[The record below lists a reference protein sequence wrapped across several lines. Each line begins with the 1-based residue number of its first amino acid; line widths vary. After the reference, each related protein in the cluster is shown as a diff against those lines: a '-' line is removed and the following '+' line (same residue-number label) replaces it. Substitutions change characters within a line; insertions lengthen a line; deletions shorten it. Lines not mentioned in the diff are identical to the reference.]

1 MGRREAGDR
10 GGRRRLGSRHGHG
23 LRPGHRPTPA
33 GLRGGRVRG
42 VSGQD
47 VRRPDGPRAR
57 RLSRRERGGSPGC
70 RAADGRRR
78 RGARQSP
85 RHGPGDPRAGR
96 PSVRGEDPRVG
107 ARVHGQAA
115 RRALSAVRPRGDGCR
130 LGGARRIRPHRGEP
144 LGGAGRSGG
153 SEQDAPRSAG
163 RRHRAVL
170 ADPALGGGAPAARA
184 RGRAACGTR
193 RRFELGSRSGGG
205 GSCHRGVR
213 RRHRPP
219 RRLHRQADRLEGCR
233 SFAGGLAACPRC
245 EPRSPSASS
254 RIRGV
259 RGDDQTALGRSR
271 DRRPG
276 HCPRDRGARPRSG
289 GRGGGAAS
297 DALGVP
303 RRPAARLRRERPGR
317 DRDRGLRRAPRA
329 RRGRQARADCRCAGH
344 AEHLSRVVRDGGGRG
359 GRGRDTAGVRQPLGD
374 GGGEPGARGGP
385 AVRRVRPGL
394 LHPRRRGRTV
404 SGRPHHRLAG
414 PGSGNACRGSCGP
427 PRGRGQPVELG
438 GSRPDD
444 PGRVGG
450 RARGPSGAESA
461 ACHQV
466 RFRPEWAPNRAIE
479 CRAVTRATLARII
492 AAIVVLTVV
501 MAVPM
506 TQIHWNGTE
515 ASTQAHDID
524 TLLNVM
530 IILSC
535 FVFSIVLVMLGY
547 CVWKYRAKPGDESDG
562 EPIHG
567 NTKLEITWTVI
578 PTVIVLFGAIYS
590 WIVLGNI
597 ESQAADDL
605 KINVTAQQY
614 EWTFN
619 YPQPN
624 GKVVSSKVLVVPDGR
639 QLDLTLTSLD
649 VLHSFW
655 VPEWRIKRDLVP
667 KGPGGNDV
675 DDTVVVTPD
684 KVGTYNVVCTELC
697 GFGHATMRA
706 LVKVVPPNEFET
718 WLKKQP
724 QLKPLPGSPNSASTG
739 TSSQDQSVEGTTTTT
754 PQTTSTTGSG

>member
-1 MGRREAGDR
+1 
-10 GGRRRLGSRHGHG
+10 
-23 LRPGHRPTPA
+23 
-33 GLRGGRVRG
+33 
-42 VSGQD
+42 
-47 VRRPDGPRAR
+47 
-57 RLSRRERGGSPGC
+57 
-70 RAADGRRR
+70 
-78 RGARQSP
+78 
-85 RHGPGDPRAGR
+85 
-96 PSVRGEDPRVG
+96 
-107 ARVHGQAA
+107 
-115 RRALSAVRPRGDGCR
+115 
-130 LGGARRIRPHRGEP
+130 
-144 LGGAGRSGG
+144 
-153 SEQDAPRSAG
+153 
-163 RRHRAVL
+163 
-170 ADPALGGGAPAARA
+170 
-184 RGRAACGTR
+184 
-193 RRFELGSRSGGG
+193 
-205 GSCHRGVR
+205 
-213 RRHRPP
+213 
-219 RRLHRQADRLEGCR
+219 
-233 SFAGGLAACPRC
+233 
-245 EPRSPSASS
+245 
-254 RIRGV
+254 
-259 RGDDQTALGRSR
+259 
-271 DRRPG
+271 
-276 HCPRDRGARPRSG
+276 
-289 GRGGGAAS
+289 
-297 DALGVP
+297 
-303 RRPAARLRRERPGR
+303 
-317 DRDRGLRRAPRA
+317 
-329 RRGRQARADCRCAGH
+329 
-344 AEHLSRVVRDGGGRG
+344 
-359 GRGRDTAGVRQPLGD
+359 
-374 GGGEPGARGGP
+374 
-385 AVRRVRPGL
+385 
-394 LHPRRRGRTV
+394 
-404 SGRPHHRLAG
+404 
-414 PGSGNACRGSCGP
+414 
-427 PRGRGQPVELG
+427 
-438 GSRPDD
+438 
-444 PGRVGG
+444 
-450 RARGPSGAESA
+450 
-461 ACHQV
+461 
-466 RFRPEWAPNRAIE
+466 
-479 CRAVTRATLARII
+479 VTRATLARII